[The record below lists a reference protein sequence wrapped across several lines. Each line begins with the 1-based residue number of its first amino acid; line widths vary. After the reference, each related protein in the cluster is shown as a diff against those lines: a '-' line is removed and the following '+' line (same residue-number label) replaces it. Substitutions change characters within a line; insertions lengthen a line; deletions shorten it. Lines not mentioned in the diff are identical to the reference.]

1 MRQRGFTLIEIIVG
15 IVTLGIAL
23 VVLSTLLF
31 PQAPRSA
38 EPLLQARASALG
50 QMFINEI
57 MGKAFD
63 ESSDMSG
70 GYSRCSDSATC
81 TASGALGAEEPT
93 RSSYDDVD
101 DFNGLS
107 TQAGDEIDDVLLQGG
122 LNERFQNFSFA
133 ISVAYSNDT
142 GEAQSVITRFKRID
156 VTITAP
162 NQQTFRFT
170 AIKGDY

>member
-1 MRQRGFTLIEIIVG
+1 MHQRGFTLIEIIVG

-38 EPLLQARASALG
+38 GPLLQARASALG
-50 QMFINEI
+50 QMFINEV

-70 GYSRCSDSATC
+70 GYTRCSDSGTC
-81 TASGALGAEEPT
+81 TAPGALGAEEAT
-93 RSSYDDVD
+93 RSNYDDVD

-107 TQAGDEIDDVLLQGG
+107 TQAGDEIDGVLLQGG
-122 LNERFQNFSFA
+122 VNERFQNFSFA
-133 ISVAYSNDT
+133 ISVAYSD
-142 GEAQSVITRFKRID
+142 GSAQVQSTVTRFKRVD
-156 VTITAP
+156 VTISAP
-162 NQQTFRFT
+162 NSQEFHFT
-170 AIKGDY
+170 AVKGDY